1 MSLVVL
7 SHFQAALLLQARQ
20 RGLDAAQVSLDL
32 SLSTVTV
39 ACSESGVVLPDG
51 QRLDWQAVQAIQ
63 HAESSVFV
71 IQDGQPQ
78 AVHFFS
84 EATGRAYSLYPTR
97 AAPTMLVSGLPMHRI
112 KDTDP
117 HQDTLEKV
125 RTVKPLVGQVLDTA
139 TGLGYTAIEAA
150 KTAAHVTTIELDPVA
165 LEVARCN
172 PWSQAL
178 FNNPKITQR
187 IGDSFD
193 VAETLPDAAFTR
205 IIHDP
210 PVMSLAGHLYS
221 GDFYRELYRLLRNN
235 GKLFHY
241 IGDPD
246 SKSGRSVTAGVLR
259 RLEQAGFRQVQRAPR
274 AFGVV
279 AVK

>member
-1 MSLVVL
+1 VNHFVL
-7 SHFQAALLLQARQ
+7 SHYQANALLNAR
-20 RGLDAAQVSLDL
+20 RNGLAQVQVSLDL
-32 SLSTVTV
+32 ELSLSTVLLDDSGIALPGDQRLGWDAVQTV
-39 ACSESGVVLPDG
+39 QDNESG
-51 QRLDWQAVQAIQ
+51 
-63 HAESSVFV
+63 VFV
-71 IQDGQPQ
+71 IQDNQVQ

-84 EATGRAYSLYPTR
+84 EDTGRAYSLYPTR
-97 AAPTMLVSGLPMHRI
+97 SAPTMLISGLPMHRI
-112 KDTDP
+112 KDTNP

-125 RTVKPLVGQVLDTA
+125 RSVKPLVGQVLDTA

-150 KTAAHVTTIELDPVA
+150 KTAAHVTTIELDPTA
-165 LEVARCN
+165 LEVARRN
-172 PWSQAL
+172 PWSQDL
-178 FNNPKITQR
+178 FDNPKITQR

-193 VAETLPDAAFTR
+193 VAEALPDAAFTR
-205 IIHDP
+205 ILHDP

-221 GDFYRELYRLLRNN
+221 GEFYQELYRLLRNN

-259 RLEQAGFRQVQRAPR
+259 RLEQVGFRQVQRAPR